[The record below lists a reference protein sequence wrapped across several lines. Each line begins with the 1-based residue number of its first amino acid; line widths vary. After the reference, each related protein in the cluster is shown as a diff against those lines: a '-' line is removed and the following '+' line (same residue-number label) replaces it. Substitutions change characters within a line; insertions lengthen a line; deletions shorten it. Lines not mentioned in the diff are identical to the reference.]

1 MLTIFFTHTILLS
14 TMVQTFFFSG
24 GGAGGCS
31 FSTAGSN
38 FSRTCVTVDNF
49 VILPLSVLIKLLSTT
64 SSSNFLRLMD
74 LEEVLRG
81 SWAEFWLWGGRSW
94 LMRCFGVP
102 SVTDPDW
109 LCTEGRDS
117 RDVDWSSSVID
128 YTISI
133 HEITQIIRFYLSILF
148 LHKYTNWDNACIA
161 KRSNE

>member
-1 MLTIFFTHTILLS
+1 MLLTIFFTHTILLS

-117 RDVDWSSSVID
+117 RDVDWSSSVIVQRL
-128 YTISI
+128 YHFNTWNHTNYKILFI
-133 HEITQIIRFYLSILF
+133 NCFYINIRTEIT
-148 LHKYTNWDNACIA
+148 HA
-161 KRSNE
+161 